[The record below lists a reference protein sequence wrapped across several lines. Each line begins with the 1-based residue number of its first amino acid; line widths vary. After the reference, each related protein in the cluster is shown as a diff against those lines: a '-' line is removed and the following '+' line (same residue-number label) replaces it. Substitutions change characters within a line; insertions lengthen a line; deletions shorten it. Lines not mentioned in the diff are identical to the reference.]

1 VPVGTLRAHFH
12 IGPALGRIRLP
23 LGPAVVSAILHAVL
37 FVVVI
42 VSASMWSDTRTK
54 PVYVVLAPATA
65 AIGSP
70 KGVTMPPRVEEPPA
84 PTPAPAPPAELPRR
98 EAPRDLPAR
107 DLPARDLPS
116 RDLPSRDTAALPD
129 RSLPD
134 RSLPTRAPAR
144 MRPAEKDLASL
155 PAPSPSPIPSSAANP
170 ASTPRREASTQPAPA
185 APPPPP
191 LGAPTGSPTG
201 SGALTLNVTDF
212 PYSYY
217 IRQVAEKIRA
227 QWNGKAI
234 PGQQPAVIFEIRR
247 DGRLNQVGIDK
258 SSGNPAYDQVALR
271 AINDAGPFPPLPDE
285 FKKPTLRI
293 GLQFVFDPQGG

>member
-1 VPVGTLRAHFH
+1 VHFH

-23 LGPAVVSAILHAVL
+23 LGPAVVSAILHVVL
-37 FVVVI
+37 LVVVI
-42 VSASMWSDTRTK
+42 FSASMWTDKRTK

-70 KGVTMPPRVEEPPA
+70 KGVDMPPRAEEPA
-84 PTPAPAPPAELPRR
+84 PKPPAPPAELPQR
-98 EAPRDLPAR
+98 EAPRDLPAREPAR

-116 RDLPSRDTAALPD
+116 RDSVALPD
-129 RSLPD
+129 RTLPA
-134 RSLPTRAPAR
+134 RAPTTPAR
-144 MRPAEKDLASL
+144 VRPAEKELASL
-155 PAPSPSPIPSSAANP
+155 PSPSPSPVPT
-170 ASTPRREASTQPAPA
+170 STPTAARRDSNASPAPA

-191 LGAPTGSPTG
+191 LGSPTGSPTG
-201 SGALTLNVTDF
+201 AGPLTLNVTDF
-212 PYSYY
+212 PYAYY

-247 DGRLNQVGIDK
+247 DGRLNAVGIDK
-258 SSGNPAYDQVALR
+258 SSGNAYYDQVALR
-271 AINDAGPFPPLPDE
+271 AINDAGPFPPLPEE
-285 FKKPTLRI
+285 FKKPMLRI